1 MLYFAYGSNMLTERL
16 EARVPSADP
25 HLFRFTTASNRSTS
39 VAMSVTTTT
48 RAKEHQEQ
56 WQEIAS
62 DPSLRTLPYKVET
75 NSRGQIVL
83 SPQTNRHSVQQ
94 KAVQDL
100 LDEHAPEGISPPE
113 LAIATPEGVKVPDI
127 AWMSD
132 ERWGQMQQTGDPST
146 LAPEICVEVLSSSN
160 TEEEIREKRELY
172 FEAGAEEVWVAD
184 EDGEVRFFGE
194 EEMERSEIA
203 PEFPD
208 QL

>member
-1 MLYFAYGSNMLTERL
+1 MP
-16 EARVPSADP
+16 VP
-25 HLFRFTTASNRSTS
+25 TTA
-39 VAMSVTTTT
+39 
-48 RAKEHQEQ
+48 RAKEHQAR
-56 WQEIAS
+56 WQEIAR
-62 DPSLRTLPYKVET
+62 DPSLRNLPYKVET

-83 SPQTNRHSVQQ
+83 SPQTNLHSVQQ
-94 KAVQDL
+94 KAVQDF

-113 LAIATPEGVKVPDI
+113 LAIATPEGVKVPDV

-160 TEEEIREKRELY
+160 TEEEIREKRALHLQ
-172 FEAGAEEVWVAD
+172 AGAEEVWVV

-194 EEMERSEIA
+194 EERERSEIA